1 MNKITK
7 EFLESQIDDIK
18 YTQMNDRLTHCL
30 ITTKSGFLFSG
41 ESVVIDPSNFDKELG
56 EKYAYE
62 EAFNSM
68 WEPYGFWLHGQL
80 TKEKLGVAR
89 TEEWFEK
96 VFPTP
101 TIKNVAVQI
110 GVHFEEVAEML
121 DALGLPSQELHTT
134 ALDLKE
140 GNYTD
145 FLENQ
150 LANENVRH
158 QVLDALGD
166 QQVTLVGSAHT
177 MGMNLLG
184 ALDEINKSN
193 FTKFDENENPIYNE
207 FGKVAKSERYVPP
220 NLTPFIYK

>member
-7 EFLESQIDDIK
+7 EFLESEIQEVK
-18 YTQMNDRLTHCL
+18 YTQMGDRLTHCL
-30 ITTKSGFLFSG
+30 IITKSGFLFSG
-41 ESVVIDPSNFDKELG
+41 ESVVVDAANFNKELG
-56 EKYAYE
+56 EKYAYDQ
-62 EAFNSM
+62 AFNSM
-68 WEPYGFWLHGQL
+68 WQPYGFWLHGKL
-80 TKEKLGVAR
+80 TEGNSGIHR
-89 TEEWFEK
+89 TQEWFEK
-96 VFPTP
+96 VFPIP

-121 DALGLPSQELHTT
+121 DALGLPSQELHAT

-145 FLENQ
+145 FLANQ
-150 LANENVRH
+150 LTNENVRH

-220 NLTPFIYK
+220 DLTPFIYK